1 MGILNVT
8 PDSFSDGGKYV
19 DAKIAIDHAL
29 EMIDNGA
36 DIIDIGG
43 ESTRPGS
50 EPVSKNDE
58 CNRIIPVIESIKKNN
73 SEILISVDTYKSY
86 VAKRAVDAG
95 ADLVNDIS
103 GLTFDPNMLSYLSG
117 KGIPVILMHINGRP
131 KTMQNNP
138 VYDDLIKDIRNFFLK
153 QCNIAKENG
162 IKKNHIILDPGIGFG
177 KSFEHNFTV
186 IRRLNEICDLGYPVM
201 IGPSRKAFIGD
212 TLGLPLNERIEGT
225 LATVVAGIMNGA
237 KIVRVHD
244 VKEVKRAVKITEK
257 ILASA

>member
-153 QCNIAKENG
+153 QCNIAKKNG

-237 KIVRVHD
+237 NIVRVHD
-244 VKEVKRAVKITEK
+244 VKEVKRAVKVTEK

>member
-19 DAKIAIDHAL
+19 DAKIATDHAL
-29 EMIDNGA
+29 EMVDNGA
-36 DIIDIGG
+36 DIIDVGG

-50 EPVSKNDE
+50 EPVSESDE

-138 VYDDLIKDIRNFFLK
+138 VYDDLIKDISKFFHK
-153 QCNIAKENG
+153 QCNIARENG

-177 KSFEHNFTV
+177 KSFEDNFSI
-186 IRRLNEICDLGYPVM
+186 IRRLNDICDLGYPVM
-201 IGPSRKAFIGD
+201 IGPSRKAFIGNS
-212 TLGLPLNERIEGT
+212 LSLPPNERIEGT

-244 VKEVKRAVKITEK
+244 VKEVNRAVKITEK

>member
-138 VYDDLIKDIRNFFLK
+138 VYDDLIVPFYYTVLSSPLILSQYFLAL
-153 QCNIAKENG
+153 Q
-162 IKKNHIILDPGIGFG
+162 L
-177 KSFEHNFTV
+177 
-186 IRRLNEICDLGYPVM
+186 YP
-201 IGPSRKAFIGD
+201 
-212 TLGLPLNERIEGT
+212 
-225 LATVVAGIMNGA
+225 
-237 KIVRVHD
+237 
-244 VKEVKRAVKITEK
+244 
-257 ILASA
+257 

>member
-244 VKEVKRAVKITEK
+244 IKEVKRAVKVTEK

>member
-19 DAKIAIDHAL
+19 DVKIATDHAL

-50 EPVSKNDE
+50 EPVSENDE

-117 KGIPVILMHINGRP
+117 KDIPVILMHINGRP

-138 VYDDLIKDIRNFFLK
+138 VYDDLIKDISKFFHK
-153 QCNIAKENG
+153 QCNIARENG

-177 KSFEHNFTV
+177 KSFEDNFSI
-186 IRRLNEICDLGYPVM
+186 IRRLNDICDLGYPVM
-201 IGPSRKAFIGD
+201 IGPSRKAFIGNALD
-212 TLGLPLNERIEGT
+212 LSLNERIEGT
-225 LATVVAGIMNGA
+225 LASVVAGIMNGA

>member
-19 DAKIAIDHAL
+19 DVKIATDHAL

-50 EPVSKNDE
+50 EPVSENDE

-117 KGIPVILMHINGRP
+117 KDIPVILMHINGRP

-138 VYDDLIKDIRNFFLK
+138 VYDDLIKDISKFFHK
-153 QCNIAKENG
+153 QCNIARENG
-162 IKKNHIILDPGIGFG
+162 IKKNNIILDPGIGFG
-177 KSFEHNFTV
+177 KSFEDNFSI
-186 IRRLNEICDLGYPVM
+186 IRRLNDICDLGYPVM
-201 IGPSRKAFIGD
+201 IGPSRKAFIGNALD
-212 TLGLPLNERIEGT
+212 LSLNERIEGT
-225 LATVVAGIMNGA
+225 LASVVAGIMNGA

>member
-1 MGILNVT
+1 
-8 PDSFSDGGKYV
+8 
-19 DAKIAIDHAL
+19 
-29 EMIDNGA
+29 
-36 DIIDIGG
+36 
-43 ESTRPGS
+43 
-50 EPVSKNDE
+50 
-58 CNRIIPVIESIKKNN
+58 
-73 SEILISVDTYKSY
+73 
-86 VAKRAVDAG
+86 
-95 ADLVNDIS
+95 
-103 GLTFDPNMLSYLSG
+103 
-117 KGIPVILMHINGRP
+117 
-131 KTMQNNP
+131 MQNNP

-244 VKEVKRAVKITEK
+244 IKEVKRAVKVTEK

>member
-19 DAKIAIDHAL
+19 DVKIAIEHAL
-29 EMIDNGA
+29 KMIDNGA

-50 EPVSKNDE
+50 EPVSDNDE

-186 IRRLNEICDLGYPVM
+186 IGRLNEICDLGYPVM

-244 VKEVKRAVKITEK
+244 IKEVKRAVKVTEK

>member
-19 DAKIAIDHAL
+19 DVKIATDHAL
-29 EMIDNGA
+29 EMVDNGA

-50 EPVSKNDE
+50 EPVSDNDE

-117 KGIPVILMHINGRP
+117 KDIPVILMHINGRP

-138 VYDDLIKDIRNFFLK
+138 VYDDLIKDMRNFFLK
-153 QCNIAKENG
+153 QCNIARENG

-177 KSFEHNFTV
+177 KSFEDNFTL
-186 IRRLNEICDLGYPVM
+186 IRKLNDICDLGYPVM

-212 TLGLPLNERIEGT
+212 AHDMSLNELI
-225 LATVVAGIMNGA
+225 
-237 KIVRVHD
+237 
-244 VKEVKRAVKITEK
+244 
-257 ILASA
+257 

>member
-1 MGILNVT
+1 MGNITVVGSYIVALVMDTDRIPLEGETVIGDNYHTTHGGKGSNMAACISRLNGNST
-8 PDSFSDGGKYV
+8 FMGKIGRDSFGESFLKLLKDEGVNNDGVLYSDKLPTAVGFIVSSSSGSNIIV
-19 DAKIAIDHAL
+19 
-29 EMIDNGA
+29 
-36 DIIDIGG
+36 IDIAANG
-43 ESTRPGS
+43 EFSP
-50 EPVSKNDE
+50 EDIDE
-58 CNRIIPVIESIKKNN
+58 NKSIIEQS
-73 SEILISVDTYKSY
+73 D
-86 VAKRAVDAG
+86 
-95 ADLVNDIS
+95 
-103 GLTFDPNMLSYLSG
+103 
-117 KGIPVILMHINGRP
+117 VILSPLEIPFNTAIHSA
-131 KTMQNNP
+131 K
-138 VYDDLIKDIRNFFLK
+138 L
-153 QCNIAKENG
+153 AKENG

-244 VKEVKRAVKITEK
+244 IKEVKRAVKVTEK

>member
-212 TLGLPLNERIEGT
+212 ALDLPPNERIEGT

-244 VKEVKRAVKITEK
+244 IKEVKRAVKVTEK

>member
-19 DAKIAIDHAL
+19 DAKIATDHAQ
-29 EMIDNGA
+29 EMVDNGA

-50 EPVSKNDE
+50 EPVSESDE

-138 VYDDLIKDIRNFFLK
+138 VYDDLIKDISKFFHK
-153 QCNIAKENG
+153 QCNIARENG

-177 KSFEHNFTV
+177 KSFEDNFTI
-186 IRRLNEICDLGYPVM
+186 IRRFYDICDLGYPVM
-201 IGPSRKAFIGD
+201 IGPSRKAFIGN
-212 TLGLPLNERIEGT
+212 TLSLPPNERIEGT

-244 VKEVKRAVKITEK
+244 VKEVNRAVKITEK

>member
-1 MGILNVT
+1 
-8 PDSFSDGGKYV
+8 
-19 DAKIAIDHAL
+19 
-29 EMIDNGA
+29 MIDNGA

-201 IGPSRKAFIGD
+201 IGPSRKTFIGD

-244 VKEVKRAVKITEK
+244 IKEVKRAVKVTEK

>member
-19 DAKIAIDHAL
+19 DVKIATDHAL

-50 EPVSKNDE
+50 EPVSDNDE

-117 KGIPVILMHINGRP
+117 KDIPVILMHINGRP

-138 VYDDLIKDIRNFFLK
+138 VYDDLIKDISKFFHK
-153 QCNIAKENG
+153 QCNIARENG

-177 KSFEHNFTV
+177 KSFENNFTL
-186 IRRLNEICDLGYPVM
+186 IRRLNDICDLGYPVM
-201 IGPSRKAFIGD
+201 IGPSRKAFIGN
-212 TLGLPLNERIEGT
+212 TLSLPPNERIEGT

-244 VKEVKRAVKITEK
+244 VKEVKRVVKVTEK

>member
-1 MGILNVT
+1 
-8 PDSFSDGGKYV
+8 
-19 DAKIAIDHAL
+19 
-29 EMIDNGA
+29 MIDNGA

-244 VKEVKRAVKITEK
+244 IKEVKRAVKVTEK

>member
-138 VYDDLIKDIRNFFLK
+138 AYDDLIKDIRNFFLK

-244 VKEVKRAVKITEK
+244 IKEVKRAVKVTEK

>member
-50 EPVSKNDE
+50 EPVSDNDE

-244 VKEVKRAVKITEK
+244 IKEVKRAVKVTEK

>member
-225 LATVVAGIMNGA
+225 LATVVSGIMNGA

-244 VKEVKRAVKITEK
+244 VKEVKRAVKVTEK

>member
-117 KGIPVILMHINGRP
+117 KDIPVILMHINGRP

-138 VYDDLIKDIRNFFLK
+138 VYDDLIKDIINFFLK
-153 QCNIAKENG
+153 QCKIAKENG

-244 VKEVKRAVKITEK
+244 IKEVKRAVKVTEK

>member
-19 DAKIAIDHAL
+19 DVKIATNHAL

-50 EPVSKNDE
+50 EPVSDNDE

-117 KGIPVILMHINGRP
+117 KDIPVILMHINGRP

-138 VYDDLIKDIRNFFLK
+138 VYDDLIKDISKFFHK
-153 QCNIAKENG
+153 QCNIARENG

-177 KSFEHNFTV
+177 KSFEDNFTL
-186 IRRLNEICDLGYPVM
+186 IRRLNDICDLGYPVM

-212 TLGLPLNERIEGT
+212 ALELSLNERIEGT
-225 LATVVAGIMNGA
+225 LASVVAGIMNGA

-244 VKEVKRAVKITEK
+244 VKEVNRAVKITEK